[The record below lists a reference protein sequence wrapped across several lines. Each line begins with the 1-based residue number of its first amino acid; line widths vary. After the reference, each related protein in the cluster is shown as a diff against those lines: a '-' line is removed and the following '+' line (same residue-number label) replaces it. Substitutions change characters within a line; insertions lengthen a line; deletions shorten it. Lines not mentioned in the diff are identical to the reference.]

1 MITNTIFRLPIHKK
15 TTWMHPRSKH
25 WHLIDYAIVRQRDRG
40 DVRVTRAM
48 CGAECWTDHRL
59 IISKLNL
66 KMQPKKRRQGAK
78 QQKKLNV
85 ECLAVDATK
94 KILAAEISSALES
107 HDNPPS
113 ADVEECWVDINQK
126 AYDASLR
133 ILGPVRKM
141 HQDWFEQNDTEITAL
156 LEKKHSMHKALLS
169 DPNSQAKR
177 AAYNTMRSCV
187 QKRLSIFYFSI
198 VLYGFQNTPI
208 EQ

>member
-1 MITNTIFRLPIHKK
+1 
-15 TTWMHPRSKH
+15 
-25 WHLIDYAIVRQRDRG
+25 
-40 DVRVTRAM
+40 M

-141 HQDWFEQNDTEITAL
+141 HQD
-156 LEKKHSMHKALLS
+156 
-169 DPNSQAKR
+169 
-177 AAYNTMRSCV
+177 
-187 QKRLSIFYFSI
+187 
-198 VLYGFQNTPI
+198 
-208 EQ
+208 